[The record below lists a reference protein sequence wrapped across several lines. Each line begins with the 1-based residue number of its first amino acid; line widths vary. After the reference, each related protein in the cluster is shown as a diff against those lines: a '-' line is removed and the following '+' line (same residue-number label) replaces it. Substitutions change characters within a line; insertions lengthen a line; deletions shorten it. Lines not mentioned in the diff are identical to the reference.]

1 MNIVD
6 PVHFH
11 AATRPAEP
19 AIILPQRR
27 ISWHQLDQSLRA
39 AALQFHHHGLVAGNR
54 VGLTIQNPVL
64 HLVAALAL
72 ARIGVAHVALS
83 LLDPPSLRQSIRDKL
98 QLNAVIVDSDKFS
111 LPEAAVIPFKRL
123 SVLPNGTKIPD
134 ELICNSDTATWLF
147 LQSSGTTGAPKFSAL
162 THAAAMARSKRY
174 LPLFNCGV
182 KDVFWP
188 ISRVDFVVAK
198 QRAIYALQA
207 GAAICLP
214 VGIPISPEILIFL
227 RAAGV
232 TLACGTPS
240 HLHQL
245 IALSEKADA
254 IPTLRAFEVRSAT
267 VSERLR
273 KAFKQRFSPNLHIVY
288 GTNEGEA
295 LAIAPP
301 ELQAKVPNTV
311 GRATASIELQVVDND
326 GKPVNPDIIGE
337 VRVRGPGVIKEYFQ
351 NIEATNKSFRDGWF
365 YPGDLASLTADQ
377 ALILQGRKDDMMIF
391 DGMNIYPAEI
401 ETVLLDHPCVKEAA
415 AYSVKHNQYQD
426 IPLAAV
432 IVDSPVT
439 EEELIRYC
447 IERIGSKCPKKI
459 RFVDDFPRNA
469 MGKILKRELAAHE
482 PKPHST

>member
-6 PVHFH
+6 PIHVH
-11 AATRPAEP
+11 AATRPAES
-19 AIILPQRR
+19 AIILPRR
-27 ISWHQLDQSLRA
+27 KITWHQLDQSLIA
-39 AALQFHHHGLVAGNR
+39 AALQFHRHGLVAGNR

-83 LLDPPSLRQSIRDKL
+83 HLDPPSLRLSIRDKL
-98 QLNAVIVDSDKFS
+98 KLSAIIIESEKFS
-111 LPEAAVIPFKRL
+111 LSDTVSITFNKL
-123 SVLPNGTKIPD
+123 SAPPNGTRIPAD
-134 ELICNSDTATWLF
+134 LICNSDTATWLF
-147 LQSSGTTGAPKFSAL
+147 LQSSGTTGAPKFSEL
-162 THAAAMARSKRY
+162 THAAAMARSKRFV
-174 LPLFNCGV
+174 PLFNCGV

-207 GAAICLP
+207 GAAVCLP
-214 VGIPISPEILIFL
+214 VSIPISPEILTFL

-245 IALSEKADA
+245 IALSQKADA

-273 KAFKQRFSPNLHIVY
+273 NTFKLRFSPNLYIVY

-301 ELQAKVPNTV
+301 ELQDKVPNTV
-311 GRATASIELQVVDND
+311 GQATASIEMQVVDED
-326 GKPVNPDIIGE
+326 GKPVGSGIIGE
-337 VRVRGPGVIKEYFQ
+337 VRVRGPGVITEYFE
-351 NIEATNKSFRDGWF
+351 NDEATSKSFRNGWF
-365 YPGDLASLTADQ
+365 YPGDLASFTPDQ

-401 ETVLLDHPCVKEAA
+401 ETVLLDHPCVKDVA
-415 AYSVKHNQYQD
+415 AYSYRHSQYQD
-426 IPLAAV
+426 IPVAAV
-432 IVDSPVT
+432 ITESPVS

-447 IERIGSKCPKKI
+447 KERIGIKCPRKI
-459 RFVDDFPRNA
+459 RFMDDFPRNA
-469 MGKILKRELAAHE
+469 MGKILKRELAAFNPDAHM
-482 PKPHST
+482 T